1 MKPQRRQGSSNPEN
15 CQDTRATI
23 IAMTKYIPDDDK
35 IARYVKCDV
44 AFVRKVRWSR
54 DVNRHE
60 RRKVQKVIA
69 AHEPDMQPDNGGGER
84 LAYIVKTRKQDAAF
98 QAALGRVL

>member
-1 MKPQRRQGSSNPEN
+1 VKPQRKQGSSNPEN

-23 IAMTKYIPDDDK
+23 IAMTKYIPDDEK

-44 AFVRKVRWSR
+44 AFVQKVRWSR

-60 RRKVQKVIA
+60 RRKVQKAIA
-69 AHEPDMQPDNGGGER
+69 AHEPDMQPDNGAGEYWGYR
-84 LAYIVKTRKQDAAF
+84 VKTRVQDDAF
-98 QAALGRVL
+98 SAALGRVL